1 MMRTTFILF
10 SALAVMFIG
19 MTNPVQAGD
28 KEDIEALIKQYTEL
42 EDANDMA
49 AQSQLMT
56 ADRTWVGFNGR
67 KTDNAAWMDLQQV
80 NRDNFEKKFPGVEFR
95 REVRNLQ
102 VRLMGN
108 VAVATFHWY
117 SNRIIPADLSSEK
130 VKMLGLP
137 AVPATWTQVW
147 TKEGNTWKIAHTHS
161 SPLYSR
167 SN

>member
-1 MMRTTFILF
+1 MRMTFILF
-10 SALAVMFIG
+10 SALAVMLIG

-28 KEDIEALIKQYTEL
+28 KEDIEALIKRYTEL
-42 EDANDMA
+42 EDASDMM
-49 AQSQLMT
+49 AQSQMMI
-56 ADRTWVGFNGR
+56 ADRTWVGVGGR
-67 KTDNAAWMDLQQV
+67 KTDNAMWLDVQQAYM
-80 NRDNFEKKFPGVEFR
+80 DNFQKRYPGVEVR

-102 VRLMGN
+102 IRLMGN

-117 SNRIIPADLSSEK
+117 SNRIIPADLPSEK

>member
-1 MMRTTFILF
+1 MMRMTFILF
-10 SALAVMFIG
+10 TALTVMLIG

-42 EDANDMA
+42 EDATDMT
-49 AQSQLMT
+49 AQSQMMT
-56 ADRTWVGFNGR
+56 ADRTWVGVGGR
-67 KTDNAAWMDLQQV
+67 KTDNAMWLDVQQA
-80 NRDNFEKKFPGVEFR
+80 NMDNFRKKFPGVEVR
-95 REVRNLQ
+95 REARNLH
-102 VRLMGN
+102 VRLMGK